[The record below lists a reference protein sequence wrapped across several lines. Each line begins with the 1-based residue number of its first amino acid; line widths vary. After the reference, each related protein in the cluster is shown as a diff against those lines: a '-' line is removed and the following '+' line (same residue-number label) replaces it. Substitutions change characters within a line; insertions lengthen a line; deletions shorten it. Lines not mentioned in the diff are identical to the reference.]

1 MLRAPS
7 GSSLCM
13 AGARARARA
22 AFVFAP
28 LKIPHCVV
36 HKVKRSPLCSRASS
50 AAADQTPSQ
59 GGPEESDPSISS
71 TASTTQVD
79 ESNRNPISGIDMDDS
94 AALPANFCIIE
105 SRETVTDFA
114 NLDAQSIRDNLE
126 ARKTKIFLLL
136 EEMRRLRIQQRLR
149 TRQDKTN
156 TAVVEEVDPRD
167 QKVDSA
173 IPLLPPV
180 NEENINQYYAM
191 YGAFVGTVIFFGGIL
206 APLLEVRLGLGG
218 TSYAQFIEGVHLPK
232 QLSQV
237 DPIVASF
244 CGGAVGVISALL
256 VVEVNNVKEAARKR
270 CLYCAG
276 TGYLTCGTCAGQGIC
291 AGEDGGE
298 MNTCG
303 TCKGTGKVSCPSCLC
318 TGMAMATEH
327 DPRIDPFGE

>member
-1 MLRAPS
+1 
-7 GSSLCM
+7 
-13 AGARARARA
+13 
-22 AFVFAP
+22 
-28 LKIPHCVV
+28 
-36 HKVKRSPLCSRASS
+36 
-50 AAADQTPSQ
+50 
-59 GGPEESDPSISS
+59 
-71 TASTTQVD
+71 
-79 ESNRNPISGIDMDDS
+79 MDDS

-276 TGYLTCGTCAGQGIC
+276 TVHLRGDGTRAGRDHEHGHGHGHGHVACGTCAGQGIC